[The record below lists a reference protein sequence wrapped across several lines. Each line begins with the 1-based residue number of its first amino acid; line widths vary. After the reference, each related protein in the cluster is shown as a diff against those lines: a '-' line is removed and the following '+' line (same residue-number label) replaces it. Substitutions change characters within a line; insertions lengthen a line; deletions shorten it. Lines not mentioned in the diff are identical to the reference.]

1 MSEPYQIRFTR
12 EAVRDVQ
19 KLPPKLKAKLKVIL
33 GKVIAPNPAVGKAL
47 VGDLKGFFAYR
58 LTLRDRIVYTFSE
71 SDRTIYIHRART
83 HYGE

>member
-33 GKVIAPNPAVGKAL
+33 GKVIAPNPAAGKAL
-47 VGDLKGFFAYR
+47 VGDLKGFFSYR

-83 HYGE
+83 HYGA

>member
-12 EAVRDVQ
+12 EAIKDVQ
-19 KLPPKLKAKLKVIL
+19 KLTPKLKDKLKVIL
-33 GKVIAPNPAVGKAL
+33 GKVLAVNPSAGKAL

-58 LTLRDRIVYTFSE
+58 LTLRDRIVYTVSE
-71 SDRTIYIHRART
+71 SERTIYIHRART